1 MKKTFSKIAVA
12 ALVAG
17 AMLTAGTANASTTK
31 VASKHAKHAK
41 HSLTRFLG
49 CGSELEC
56 DGNGTA
62 SVVYRIFGVRVSD
75 NGGVS
80 NSNLCN

>member
-17 AMLTAGTANASTTK
+17 SLLTAGTASANPTK
-31 VASKHAKHAK
+31 AAGKHAKHRV
-41 HSLTRFLG
+41 TRFLG

-56 DGNGTA
+56 DGNGTSA
-62 SVVYRIFGVRVSD
+62 IVTRIFGIRVSD
-75 NGGVS
+75 NGGVP
-80 NSNLCN
+80 NSNLCR